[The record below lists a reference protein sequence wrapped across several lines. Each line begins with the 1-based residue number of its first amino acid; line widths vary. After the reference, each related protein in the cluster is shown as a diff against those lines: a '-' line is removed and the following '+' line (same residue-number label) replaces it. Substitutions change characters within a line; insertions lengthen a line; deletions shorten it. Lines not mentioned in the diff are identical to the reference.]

1 MSLNIN
7 IVISTPAHGPVYSF
21 QSTVSYDA
29 KVVHVSN
36 VSEELPASFFSLK
49 VSLKRQQG
57 PSKRLQLLPFPRG
70 VMRVFRGYI
79 ERR

>member
-21 QSTVSYDA
+21 QGTVSYDA
-29 KVVHVSN
+29 EVVHGSMLACYQRFGRT
-36 VSEELPASFFSLK
+36 SCLK

-57 PSKRLQLLPFPRG
+57 PSKRL
-70 VMRVFRGYI
+70 
-79 ERR
+79 